1 LALLRFD
8 ICHTPIRVPKLPGTA
23 PAGLLPVATTASPD
37 VQGQLRA
44 ARLAGEAQKVK
55 LCNGSRLWHC
65 EAMTEIRDPA
75 DCTTMTEVRT
85 GVDDVDRQVVA
96 LLKRRFGYMEAA
108 ARIKPDRSA
117 VRDEWRKADVLAKV
131 DVEANKLGIDRE
143 MLARVYEDLV
153 ETSIAYELDLFDRTR
168 A

>member
-1 LALLRFD
+1 
-8 ICHTPIRVPKLPGTA
+8 
-23 PAGLLPVATTASPD
+23 
-37 VQGQLRA
+37 
-44 ARLAGEAQKVK
+44 
-55 LCNGSRLWHC
+55 
-65 EAMTEIRDPA
+65 MTEIRDPA
-75 DCTTMTEVRT
+75 DCTTMIEVRA

-96 LLKRRFGYMEAA
+96 LLKRRFGYMAAA

-131 DVEANKLGIDRE
+131 DASAEQLDVDRAL
-143 MLARVYEDLV
+143 MARLYEDLI